1 MANGKE
7 VKTNRHIFDRV
18 HLLIYHHNVS
28 IVQIVIMMMMKYHL
42 LSIY

>member
-28 IVQIVIMMMMKYHL
+28 IVQIVMMMMKYHL

>member
-1 MANGKE
+1 MKNGKE
-7 VKTNRHIFDRV
+7 VKIKRHIFDRV

-28 IVQIVIMMMMKYHL
+28 FVQTGIKMMMKYHL